1 MNEKEKRERG
11 MEINRYKESKWKK
24 RQKNKNNSD
33 QLLSEN
39 ITHEA
44 DESEEN
50 ATVHC
55 DYRRGESGL

>member
-1 MNEKEKRERG
+1 

-39 ITHEA
+39 IVLES

-50 ATVHC
+50 TTVHC
-55 DYRRGESGL
+55 DYRRRESGL

>member
-1 MNEKEKRERG
+1 

-39 ITHEA
+39 IVLES

-50 ATVHC
+50 ATVH
-55 DYRRGESGL
+55 